1 MTRELFDMA
10 ILLVRDPFDS
20 ILAEF
25 NRQSGGHVGHAS
37 QEKFS
42 RDKGK
47 FWQDFVITKARDW
60 EAMNSDW
67 INNFQGPL
75 LVSMYSDLVERVEQ
89 QLRRTLDFLAM
100 AVTRKEMECAMSRKE
115 GIYLRQ
121 KKRLKMAGPVF
132 DKYLPKVVNQ
142 RKERVLKLISQKLR

>member
-1 MTRELFDMA
+1 MKAFW
-10 ILLVRDPFDS
+10 
-20 ILAEF
+20 
-25 NRQSGGHVGHAS
+25 QSSTGG

-47 FWQDFVITKARDW
+47 YWQDFVITEARDW
-60 EAMNSDW
+60 EAMHSDW

-75 LVSMYSDLVERVEQ
+75 LVIMYSDLVERVEQ

-115 GIYLRQ
+115 EIYL
-121 KKRLKMAGPVF
+121 RLKMAGPVF
-132 DKYLPKVVNQ
+132 DRYLTKVVNQ